1 MRRID
6 PIFYAC
12 VIALLL
18 AGTIHYLRPEPGYA
32 HAVGSWL
39 YQPVCE
45 VPPGRQFGVEY
56 YGLIYTGNTSNLV
69 DQRVLC
75 LGAWEKHILQFL
87 GQTATALQQA
97 SATEADDL
105 VFVDVGANTGLHS
118 LYMSKRVA
126 QVHAFDPYPP
136 VVAKMRYNVEHNGL
150 RNVIIHEVGLGN
162 RAARLPFVQPPDS
175 NQGTGSFVTEVTRDR
190 EEPDLELEI
199 VVGDDYFAGHGIDRV
214 DIMKVDVE
222 GFEKPV
228 LLGLRKTLN
237 QSRPVIVFEIRADS
251 GSAGLFNSRKD
262 VEAALSEKYLLFS
275 FARWDSMTG
284 SYQLGDL
291 EVDFDSGADQSDIVA
306 APAEIVDLLPRTGE
320 PSW

>member
-6 PIFYAC
+6 PIYVAI
-12 VIALLL
+12 VIVILLVS
-18 AGTIHYLRPEPGYA
+18 AIEYFRPEKGYRQA
-32 HAVGSWL
+32 LGTWL

-75 LGAWEKHILQFL
+75 LGAWEKHILHFL
-87 GQTATALQQA
+87 GQTAQALQQA
-97 SATEADDL
+97 KSPDADDL

-118 LYMSKRVA
+118 LYMSQQVG

-136 VVAKMRYNVEHNGL
+136 VVAKMRHNVDHNRL
-150 RNVIIHEVGLGN
+150 ENVMIHGVGLGDH
-162 RAARLPFVQPPDS
+162 AVRLPFIEPPGS
-175 NQGTGSFVTEVTRDR
+175 NQGTGSFVREVKHD
-190 EEPDLELEI
+190 EEETALELEI
-199 VVGDDYFAGHGIDRV
+199 AVGDGYFAEHGIDRV

-228 LLGLRKTLN
+228 LLGLQKTLERC
-237 QSRPVIVFEIRADS
+237 RPVIVAEIRIQPGVDN
-251 GSAGLFNSRKD
+251 LFTSRQD
-262 VEAALSEKYLLFS
+262 IEAALPENYRLFS
-275 FARWDSMTG
+275 FAQWDSMTG

-291 EVDFDSGADQSDIVA
+291 EVDFESAGYQWDTVA
-306 APAEIVDLLPRTGE
+306 VPAEFLDLLPRTAE